1 MKKERKKKKKNTSKI
16 CKKKGK
22 KSIQIQNNRFNLYS
36 TSILNL
42 KKSVFHHSSV
52 SSQMSQSKPTSTTTT
67 TTTLQRV
74 LVANRGEIAVRI
86 IRACREL
93 GKSSVA
99 LYTDVDR
106 DSAHTTAADS
116 ALCLGAAAERAH
128 FLDVD
133 ALVAAA
139 KSVHC
144 DALHPGYG
152 FASESAALAIACA
165 RAGIVFVGPPPNVLA
180 QMGDKIAAKRFV
192 DGMRDPARPRT
203 VPGFSLND
211 ADAATVR
218 DDVASS
224 KRVAALCVALGK
236 PLLIK
241 AAAGGGGKGMRIV
254 HEPVN
259 NDHLSPQMIDA
270 IASARSEAASS
281 FGSPQ
286 LLVERYVAR
295 GRHIEVQIIGDT
307 HGVVLHLFE
316 RECSIQRRH
325 QKIIEESPSPALD
338 DALRARFCAAAVA
351 IGTEM
356 GYIGAGT
363 VEFILDDVSKEFFF
377 LEVNARVQVEHP
389 VTELITGLDIVR
401 LQLGVA
407 EGKSLAQLGVTQ
419 ASVKTHG
426 HSIECR
432 VNAEDWHFAPQIGTV
447 RHIAWPAGVRCD
459 TALRAGNQVTVFYD
473 SMLAKL
479 IVHGATR
486 AESLARMAAA
496 LRRTTLLG
504 VPNNVPY
511 LIAAIQNPVF
521 VDGRAIDTHFVAQHM
536 SPSPP
541 PVAREDAALIALA
554 AALLAWHQA
563 EQQRTTW
570 RHVGSGWN
578 AIGPRPLQRRC
589 YALTSVAAGAGAAD
603 QWRSHVRVCYRA
615 ERSRDGSAAF
625 AVRFDWPPTGA
636 DDVAALAHCGE
647 ANFEI
652 GDDAGDPL
660 INAEL
665 IGVAVDRVS
674 GAALVDLRLAQRR
687 MRVWAASETVVS
699 DGSSNVYL
707 RFEAGDAAAGAA
719 IVARRISALA
729 RAGSAAATVTAGAA
743 ASRIVDDCR
752 RYLAAMPCKVV
763 KVHARVGATVAK
775 GEPLFEL
782 ESMKMQT
789 TYGAEEAGVVK
800 RVGATDGQVIAA
812 GTPIVDVQPTNT

>member
-1 MKKERKKKKKNTSKI
+1 LKGKKKKKNLQRSK
-16 CKKKGK
+16 CNRDENKKELKHL
-22 KSIQIQNNRFNLYS
+22 QTFNNNKEQS
-36 TSILNL
+36 TIIYFSA
-42 KKSVFHHSSV
+42 KRMSASSA
-52 SSQMSQSKPTSTTTT
+52 SSTSTTTT
-67 TTTLQRV
+67 IQRV

-106 DSAHTTAADS
+106 DSAHASAADR
-116 ALCLGAAAERAH
+116 AVYLGAATQPH

-133 ALVAAA
+133 ALVRAAT
-139 KSVHC
+139 STQC

-152 FASESAALAIACA
+152 FASESAALSAACA
-165 RAGIVFVGPPPNVLA
+165 ANNVVFVGPPPHVLA

-192 DGMRDPARPRT
+192 DAMRDPARPRT
-203 VPGFSLND
+203 VPGFALDD
-211 ADAATVR
+211 ADAAALR
-218 DDVASS
+218 ADVAAAN
-224 KRVAALCVALGK
+224 RVASLCAALGK

-254 HEPVN
+254 HEPL
-259 NDHLSPQMIDA
+259 DSQQQRLSPQMIDA

-295 GRHIEVQIIGDT
+295 GRHVEVQIIGDT

-325 QKIIEESPSPALD
+325 QKLIEESPSPALD
-338 DALRARFCAAAVA
+338 APLRARFCAAAVA
-351 IGTEM
+351 IGAEM
-356 GYIGAGT
+356 GYVGAGT
-363 VEFILDDVSKEFFF
+363 VEFILDDVTKEFFF

-389 VTELITGLDIVR
+389 VTELLTGLDIVR

-419 ASVKTHG
+419 ASVQARG

-447 RHIAWPAGVRCD
+447 RHVAWPAGVRCD

-486 AESLARMAAA
+486 AEALARMAAA
-496 LRRTTLLG
+496 LRHTTLLG

-511 LIAAIQNPVF
+511 LIAAVQHPVF
-521 VDGRAIDTHFVAQHM
+521 VDGSAIDTHFVAQHM
-536 SPSPP
+536 PPSPP
-541 PVAREDAALIALA
+541 PVARDDGALLALA
-554 AALLAWHQA
+554 ATLLAWHQA
-563 EQQRTTW
+563 EQERTTW
-570 RHVGSGWN
+570 RHIGSGWN

-589 YALTSVAAGAGAAD
+589 YALASLAAGAGAAD
-603 QWRSHVRVCYRA
+603 QWHSHVRVCYRA
-615 ERSRDGSAAF
+615 AERSRNGGAGASF
-625 AVRFDWPPTGA
+625 AVRFDWPPAGA
-636 DDVAALAHCGE
+636 DDAAALAHCSE
-647 ANFEI
+647 ANFALS
-652 GDDAGDPL
+652 DDAGDRL
-660 INAEL
+660 VDAEL
-665 IGVAVDRVS
+665 IGVAVDRSS
-674 GAALVDLRLAQRR
+674 GAALVDVRLAQRR
-687 MRVWAASETVVS
+687 VRVWAASESVAS
-699 DGSSNVYL
+699 DGSSNIYL
-707 RFEAGDAAAGAA
+707 RFEAGDAAGGAA

-812 GTPIVDVQPTNT
+812 GTPIVDVQPGAH